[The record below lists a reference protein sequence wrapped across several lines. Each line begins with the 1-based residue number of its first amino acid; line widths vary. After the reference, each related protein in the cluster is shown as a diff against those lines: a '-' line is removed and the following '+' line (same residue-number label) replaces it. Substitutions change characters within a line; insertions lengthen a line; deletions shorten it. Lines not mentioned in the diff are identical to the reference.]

1 MPAKPVRVKPRSRPW
16 IWAVYLCLFAGSI
29 PWYLPADEPLQLW
42 FGLPHWVVIS
52 LGAYLGVALFTVWV
66 VRNCWPDPDPDA
78 PADAAADAADA
89 PGGATAREPER

>member
-1 MPAKPVRVKPRSRPW
+1 MPAKPVRVEPRARLW

-29 PWYLPADEPLQLW
+29 PWYLPENAPLRLW
-42 FGLPHWVVIS
+42 LGLPHWVVIS

-66 VRNCWPDPDPDA
+66 VRNCWPDPDA

-89 PGGATAREPER
+89 PGRAAAKEPEP